1 MKKQCPTFEEGKLE
15 RIVRESRTAKGRALH
30 YFPIEEFTSEECG
43 EKSCQSTHDV
53 RRARCAVS
61 TTRGRVTERAS
72 YLAQA
77 DVSSWC
83 GWHNDH
89 GSLTG
94 LVPAMYMS
102 KEGAEVTNPDP
113 SSGLYIRAR
122 NGDLVKA
129 VIPSEYMVFQIGT
142 HPSSFSCCCC
152 ACACCA
158 CVSSWAWIEGCA
170 AYLPG
175 AVEQARRRASIA
187 EATCRLRRTACEVR
201 RARRPAA

>member
-1 MKKQCPTFEEGKLE
+1 VKKQCPTFEEGKLE

-61 TTRGRVTERAS
+61 GSARGRVTERAS

-142 HPSSFSCCCC
+142 HTPPRS
-152 ACACCA
+152 
-158 CVSSWAWIEGCA
+158 VA
-170 AYLPG
+170 A
-175 AVEQARRRASIA
+175 V
-187 EATCRLRRTACEVR
+187 V
-201 RARRPAA
+201 RARVARVPRAG